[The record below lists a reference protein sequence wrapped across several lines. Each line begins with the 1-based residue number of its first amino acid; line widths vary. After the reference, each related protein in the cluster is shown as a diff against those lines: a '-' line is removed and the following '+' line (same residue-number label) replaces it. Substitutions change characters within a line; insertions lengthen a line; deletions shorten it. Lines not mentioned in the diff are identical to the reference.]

1 MIGLMVAL
9 VVAIISPLASQ
20 NPDGLEFV
28 AEREG
33 FLDRSLEPLYELL
46 PDYSVPFVLN
56 EVVTTILAV
65 VAGTLIVFAVAWV
78 IGRTT
83 VRKETIGE

>member
-1 MIGLMVAL
+1 
-9 VVAIISPLASQ
+9 VAIFSPLASQ
-20 NPDGLEFV
+20 SPDGLEFV

-33 FLDRSLEPLYELL
+33 FLDRSLEPLFELL
-46 PDYSVPFVLN
+46 PDYNVPFVLN

-65 VAGTLIVFAVAWV
+65 VTGTLIVFGVAWA

-83 VRKETIGE
+83 AGKETVGE